1 MKYLII
7 QSLHAVMYMY
17 VPWKIYKGNYGTI
30 QKWCSA
36 L

>member
-1 MKYLII
+1 MKHLI

-17 VPWKIYKGNYGTI
+17 VLLKTYKDNYGTI